1 MRSRSWLPSV
11 ALLLLLALAGPARA
25 VQITWS
31 FTGEVALV
39 GGTSGEVASLASG
52 GVVVGAPVSG
62 QMVFESTT
70 SDSDPDPF
78 FGRYLGAVTDLRAE
92 FAALVV
98 SFEASGLEQVA
109 LNVEGA
115 GLPFVYAA
123 QGRGADST
131 GTFAN
136 VVFSLELVDASNAA
150 FPNDSLP
157 LSRPPL
163 SALDPYSAAQADDLG
178 FTTRLYLGFS
188 PTAAVDVELT
198 SLVPEPG
205 ALTLLGAGIALSVLL
220 RRSR

>member
-1 MRSRSWLPSV
+1 MMRSSWWLLSV
-11 ALLLLLALAGPARA
+11 ALLSALAGPARA

-62 QMVFESTT
+62 VMVFESTT
-70 SDSDPDPF
+70 SDSDPDPL
-78 FGRYLGAVTDLRAE
+78 FGSYLGAVTDLRAD
-92 FAALVV
+92 FPALAVT
-98 SFEASGLEQVA
+98 FEASGAEQVL
-109 LNVEGA
+109 LNLEGS
-115 GLPFVYAA
+115 GVPFVYAA
-123 QGRGADST
+123 QGGGADST
-131 GTFAN
+131 ATFAS
-136 VVFSLELVDASNAA
+136 VLFSLELVDSSNAA

-163 SALDPYSAAQADDLG
+163 SALDPYSAAQAASLG
-178 FTTRLYLGFS
+178 FTTRLHLAFS
-188 PTAAVDVELT
+188 PTASVDVELT

-205 ALTLLGAGIALSVLL
+205 TLTLLGAGLALSTLL